1 MYTIIRQEIRKIRK
15 PHHCWGC
22 AQKFPPG
29 TQMEYFFGIWDG
41 EVSYSYW
48 CFDCNKFV
56 QAIYKHTKLYSD
68 CCEGLE
74 FGEVRSLKA
83 DPHYYEIP
91 EIVFTEAGLPY
102 PSVDKIDEE
111 LSA

>member
-1 MYTIIRQEIRKIRK
+1 MCRIIRQSVRKIRK

-29 TQMEYFFGIWDG
+29 TQMEYSFGILDG
-41 EVSYSYW
+41 DVNDSY
-48 CFDCNKFV
+48 CCLDCSRFID
-56 QAIYKHTKLYSD
+56 AIYKHTKLYSD

-83 DPHYYEIP
+83 DPHYYKIP

-102 PSVDKIDEE
+102 PSVDNTDED
-111 LSA
+111 SAA